1 MALDMKTGKLADIAS
16 LDHVNIL
23 TPDIDKCR
31 AFYIDGL
38 GFREGFRPDFGFPGL
53 WLYLEGAPVLH
64 FIQSDDSFSIAHA
77 SNISSLLYFSLFS
90 R

>member
-31 AFYIDGL
+31 AFYIDC
-38 GFREGFRPDFGFPGL
+38 
-53 WLYLEGAPVLH
+53 
-64 FIQSDDSFSIAHA
+64 
-77 SNISSLLYFSLFS
+77 LLYTSPS
-90 R
+90 PRDS

>member
-31 AFYIDGL
+31 EFYVDAL
-38 GFREGFRPDFGFPGL
+38 GFKEGFRPDFGFPGL

-64 FIQSDDSFSIAHA
+64 FIQSDDSLPENSGTIDHIA
-77 SNISSLLYFSLFS
+77 FGP
-90 R
+90 